1 MSSRNES
8 DRRTYRNLGL
18 RMTRR
23 TTASGAD
30 VSDNE
35 PKNDASSVKEST
47 DTTFE
52 CNVCF
57 DTPKDPV
64 VTPCGH
70 LYCWSCLYRW
80 IRLHADSPQCPVCKA
95 GVDKRSVIPIYGRG
109 RLESEDPRQ
118 LPLPDDEDVPPRPS
132 GRRDAPS
139 RQAIHPNA
147 PYGVHHTFGIN
158 AHPGNYEF
166 SFSNFGL
173 FPSIFG
179 LQVAYPH
186 VNEPPHERREQQ
198 EENLP
203 ELGTFLLS
211 LNIVS
216 EMFFAY
222 VCFNFFVLT
231 ICFPTSD
238 IISNLMMVI

>member
-1 MSSRNES
+1 MDNTNTP
-8 DRRTYRNLGL
+8 DRRPFRGL
-18 RMTRR
+18 AQRMTRR
-23 TTASGAD
+23 SAHSSIDGKAAAPAKDTGTA
-30 VSDNE
+30 
-35 PKNDASSVKEST
+35 PESA

-57 DTPKDPV
+57 DIPRDPV

-95 GVDKRSVIPIYGRG
+95 GVDKQSVIPIYGRG
-109 RLESEDPRQ
+109 RLQPSDPRE
-118 LPLPDDEDVPPRPS
+118 LPLPDDDDVPPRPS

-139 RQAIHPNA
+139 HQRLHPNA
-147 PYGVHHTFGIN
+147 PYGVHHTLGIN

-173 FPSIFG
+173 IPSIFG
-179 LQVAYPH
+179 LQVAYPP
-186 VNEPPHERREQQ
+186 VNEPPHAERRDHQ

-203 ELGTFLLS
+203 ELGTSNHLHALPFTTPLPHCLTLS
-211 LNIVS
+211 
-216 EMFFAY
+216 
-222 VCFNFFVLT
+222 T
-231 ICFPTSD
+231 
-238 IISNLMMVI
+238 